1 MGVEQQRAGEFYVER
16 DVLNEL
22 CLDELAR
29 RRTHS
34 TRPLLKERVKD
45 SLRCSVPKLK
55 RSVLS
60 FIPILSWLPRYSVR
74 QDALGDLISGIS
86 IGIMHLPMGLAYA
99 LLASVPPVYGLYTA
113 FYPVLMYCIFGTS
126 RHISVGPFAVTSIMI
141 GTTTERLA
149 PNSNF
154 MTLNGTNGTA
164 VLDVV
169 ARDALRVQIAA
180 STTLLSGIFLF
191 LLGMIRFGFMV
202 TFLSDPMVR
211 AYMTGAGIHVVLS
224 QLPSLLGIR
233 TGRFTGPLSQVYL
246 LIDICRHLPETNIA
260 AVVVTLVALAV
271 LITVK
276 ELNIYFEKKMPVPVP
291 IELITII
298 GATLISYYGKLHSQ
312 YKVAVVGQIPK
323 GLQPPR
329 SPDVSMWGSVVG
341 DAFVVGIVGYAL
353 NISLGKIF
361 GQKHGYNVDSNQ
373 EMVALGL
380 CNIVGGCFQ
389 CHAIAASPS
398 RTLLQDSTGGKTQ
411 VVGLIASVLVLIF
424 ILQLGTLFEELPKAV
439 LACIV
444 LVNLKGLFMQFK
456 DIPELWKSNKVDLLV
471 WLVTLVSTVLL
482 NLDLGLGASIGFSML
497 TVIFR
502 TQLPRYSILGHVP
515 GTELYLDTDTYEEA
529 KEIPGITIFR
539 SSTTMYYTNAQLY
552 LDALQEKSGIDIGM
566 LLMKKKKRDTEEK
579 RKVKKEENKAKKEAK
594 KQNGVNGY
602 LPNRTFHPED
612 KGDEEKGSPDLKLN
626 QTAIALVDRP
636 INGQVNWAFEQQG
649 NGFDQDSKTGIH
661 GDDHITQTS
670 STGGEGEMGRSS
682 VNDTHTII
690 LDLSTTNFADT
701 ATVKTLKNI
710 FLNYRKIDI
719 DIYLTGCQ
727 VCVVEQ
733 LSSAG
738 FFSESIPK
746 SCLFTTIHDAVLH
759 SLRLHGASDV
769 PIIYEYALDLTC
781 TTKM

>member
-1 MGVEQQRAGEFYVER
+1 MGVEEQRAGEFYVER
-16 DVLNEL
+16 DVMNEL

-55 RSVLS
+55 HSVLS

-86 IGIMHLPMGLAYA
+86 VGIMHLPMGLAYA
-99 LLASVPPVYGLYTA
+99 LLASVPPVFGLYTS

-126 RHISVGPFAVTSIMI
+126 KHISVGTFAVTSIMI

-149 PNSNF
+149 PNSAF
-154 MTLNGTNGTA
+154 TSMNGTNGT
-164 VLDVV
+164 VFLDVLS
-169 ARDALRVQIAA
+169 RDAFRVQIAA

-191 LLGMIRFGFMV
+191 LLGMIRFGFVV
-202 TFLSDPMVR
+202 TFLSDPLVR
-211 AYMTGAGIHVVLS
+211 GYMTGAGIQVVLS
-224 QLPSLLGIR
+224 QLPSLFGIR
-233 TGRFTGPLSQVYL
+233 TGRFSGPLSQVYVN
-246 LIDICRHLPETNIA
+246 ICRHLPETNIA

-276 ELNIYFEKKMPVPVP
+276 ELNIYYEKKMPVPVP
-291 IELITII
+291 IELIT
-298 GATLISYYGKLHSQ
+298 
-312 YKVAVVGQIPK
+312 
-323 GLQPPR
+323 PPS
-329 SPDVSMWGSVVG
+329 SPDISLWSSIVG
-341 DAFVVGIVGYAL
+341 DAFAIGIVGYAV

-361 GQKHGYNVDSNQ
+361 GQKHGYTVDSNQ
-373 EMVALGL
+373 EMVAIGL
-380 CNIVGGCFQ
+380 SNIVGGFFQ
-389 CHAIAASPS
+389 CHVVAASPP

-411 VVGLIASVLVLIF
+411 VVGLISSVLVLIF

-444 LVNLKGLFMQFK
+444 LVNLRGLFMQFK

-471 WLVTLVSTVLL
+471 WLVTLVCTVLL
-482 NLDLGLGASIGFSML
+482 NLDLGLAASIGFSML

-515 GTELYLDTDTYEEA
+515 GTELYLDTETYEEA

-552 LDALQEKSGIDIGM
+552 LDALQEKSGIDIEK
-566 LLMKKKKRDTEEK
+566 LLMKKKKRETEEK
-579 RKVKKEENKAKKEAK
+579 WKENQEKKKAKKEAK
-594 KQNGVNGY
+594 KQPIM
-602 LPNRTFHPED
+602 L
-612 KGDEEKGSPDLKLN
+612 LKCVFYQSRVKIKTLFLC
-626 QTAIALVDRP
+626 QSK
-636 INGQVNWAFEQQG
+636 VNWAFEQQG
-649 NGFDQDSKTGIH
+649 TGFDRGSETGIH
-661 GDDHITQTS
+661 GDDHITQTP
-670 STGGEGEMGRSS
+670 STGGEGEMGKSS

-690 LDLSTTNFADT
+690 LDLSTANFADT

-719 DIYLTGCQ
+719 DIFLTGCQ

-738 FFSESIPK
+738 FFSASIPK
-746 SCLFTTIHDAVLH
+746 SLLFTTIHDAVLH
-759 SLRLHGASDV
+759 SLRLHGASD
-769 PIIYEYALDLTC
+769 DLTC

>member
-1 MGVEQQRAGEFYVER
+1 GCQLISNTER
-16 DVLNEL
+16 
-22 CLDELAR
+22 
-29 RRTHS
+29 
-34 TRPLLKERVKD
+34 K
-45 SLRCSVPKLK
+45 CSVPKLK

-74 QDALGDLISGIS
+74 QDALGDLIAGIS

-99 LLASVPPVYGLYTA
+99 LLASVPPVYGLYTS

-126 RHISVGPFAVTSIMI
+126 RHISVGAFAVTSIMI
-141 GTTTERLA
+141 GITTQRLA
-149 PNSNF
+149 PNSAF

-164 VLDVV
+164 VIDVV
-169 ARDALRVQIAA
+169 ARDASRVQIAA
-180 STTLLSGIFLF
+180 STTVLSGIFLL
-191 LLGMIRFGFMV
+191 LLGMIRFGFVV
-202 TFLSDPMVR
+202 TFLSDPLVR
-211 AYMTGAGIHVVLS
+211 GYMTGAGIQVVLS
-224 QLPSLLGIR
+224 QLPNLFGIT

-271 LITVK
+271 LIAVK
-276 ELNIYFEKKMPVPVP
+276 ELNIYYEKKMPVPVP

-298 GATLISYYGKLHSQ
+298 VATLISYYCKLNSL
-312 YKVAVVGQIPK
+312 YKVAIIGQIPK

-329 SPDVSMWGSVVG
+329 SPDISLWGSVVG

-373 EMVALGL
+373 EMVAIGL
-380 CNIVGGCFQ
+380 CNIVGGFFQ

-411 VVGLIASVLVLIF
+411 VVGLISSVLVLIF

-444 LVNLKGLFMQFK
+444 IVNLKGLFMQFK

-471 WLVTLVSTVLL
+471 WLVTLVCTILL
-482 NLDLGLGASIGFSML
+482 NLDLGLAASISFAML

-502 TQLPRYSILGHVP
+502 TQLPRYSILGNVP

-529 KEIPGITIFR
+529 KEVPGITIFR

-552 LDALQEKSGIDIGM
+552 LEALQEKVVQLFMTGRSPHHSNTEN
-566 LLMKKKKRDTEEK
+566 LLKHCLCQSK
-579 RKVKKEENKAKKEAK
+579 
-594 KQNGVNGY
+594 
-602 LPNRTFHPED
+602 
-612 KGDEEKGSPDLKLN
+612 
-626 QTAIALVDRP
+626 
-636 INGQVNWAFEQQG
+636 VNWAFEQQG
-649 NGFDQDSKTGIH
+649 TGFDRGSETGIH
-661 GDDHITQTS
+661 GYDHIIQTS
-670 STGGEGEMGRSS
+670 STGGEIEMGR
-682 VNDTHTII
+682 T
-690 LDLSTTNFADT
+690 
-701 ATVKTLKNI
+701 
-710 FLNYRKIDI
+710 
-719 DIYLTGCQ
+719 
-727 VCVVEQ
+727 CVFEH
-733 LSSAG
+733 AG

-769 PIIYEYALDLTC
+769 PIIYEYALVSGAE
-781 TTKM
+781 

>member
-1 MGVEQQRAGEFYVER
+1 MEQNPALTV
-16 DVLNEL
+16 
-22 CLDELAR
+22 A
-29 RRTHS
+29 
-34 TRPLLKERVKD
+34 LKELSCLHALFNTAETHPYNKNVFFFSPTLPPGR
-45 SLRCSVPKLK
+45 RCSVPKLK

-86 IGIMHLPMGLAYA
+86 VGVMHLPMGLAYA
-99 LLASVPPVYGLYTA
+99 LLASVPPVFGLYTS

-126 RHISVGPFAVTSIMI
+126 RHISIGTFAVTSIMI

-154 MTLNGTNGTA
+154 MTLNGTNGTH

-169 ARDALRVQIAA
+169 ARDAIRVQIAA
-180 STTLLSGIFLF
+180 STTFLSGIFLF
-191 LLGMIRFGFMV
+191 LLGMIRFGFVV
-202 TFLSDPMVR
+202 TFLSDPLVR
-211 AYMTGAGIHVVLS
+211 GYMTGAGIQVVLS
-224 QLPSLLGIR
+224 QFPSLFGISV
-233 TGRFTGPLSQVYL
+233 GRFSGPLSQVYL

-271 LITVK
+271 LIVVK
-276 ELNIYFEKKMPVPVP
+276 ELNIYYEKKMPVPVP

-298 GATLISYYGKLHSQ
+298 VATLISYYCNLHSL
-312 YKVAVVGQIPK
+312 YKVAVIGQIPK
-323 GLQPPR
+323 GLKPPR
-329 SPDVSMWGSVVG
+329 SPDVSLWGSIVG
-341 DAFVVGIVGYAL
+341 DAFAVGIVGYAV

-373 EMVALGL
+373 EMVAVGL
-380 CNIVGGCFQ
+380 CNIVGGFFQ
-389 CHAIAASPS
+389 CHVVAASPP

-411 VVGLIASVLVLIF
+411 VVGMISSVLVLIF
-424 ILQLGTLFEELPKAV
+424 ILQLGSLFEELPKAV

-444 LVNLKGLFMQFK
+444 LVNLRGLFMQFK
-456 DIPELWKSNKVDLLV
+456 DIPELWKSNKFDLLV
-471 WLVTLVSTVLL
+471 WLVTLVCTILL
-482 NLDLGLGASIGFSML
+482 NLDIGLGASIGFSML

-502 TQLPRYSILGHVP
+502 TQLPLFVCCFVP
-515 GTELYLDTDTYEEA
+515 QA

-579 RKVKKEENKAKKEAK
+579 RKDKKEKNKAKKEAK
-594 KQNGVNGY
+594 K
-602 LPNRTFHPED
+602 
-612 KGDEEKGSPDLKLN
+612 
-626 QTAIALVDRP
+626 
-636 INGQVNWAFEQQG
+636 VNWAFEQQG
-649 NGFDQDSKTGIH
+649 TGFDRGPETGIH
-661 GDDHITQTS
+661 GDDHMTQMS
-670 STGGEGEMGRSS
+670 STGREGEVGRSS
-682 VNDTHTII
+682 FNDTHTII

-733 LSSAG
+733 LSSAD

-746 SCLFTTIHDAVLH
+746 SCLFSTIHDAVLH

-769 PIIYEYALDLTC
+769 PIIYECPNFRLVLYT
-781 TTKM
+781 

>member
-1 MGVEQQRAGEFYVER
+1 MIEEQRAGEFYVER

-99 LLASVPPVYGLYTA
+99 LLASVPPVFGLYTS

-126 RHISVGPFAVTSIMI
+126 RHISVGAFAVTSIMI

-154 MTLNGTNGTA
+154 MILNGTNGTE
-164 VLDVV
+164 VIDVV
-169 ARDALRVQIAA
+169 ARDAVRVQIAA

-191 LLGMIRFGFMV
+191 LLGMIRFGFAV

-224 QLPSLLGIR
+224 QLPSLFGIR
-233 TGRFTGPLSQVYL
+233 VGRFSGPLSQVYVN
-246 LIDICRHLPETNIA
+246 ICRHLPETNIA

-271 LITVK
+271 LIAVK
-276 ELNIYFEKKMPVPVP
+276 ELNIYYEKKMPVPVP
-291 IELITII
+291 IELITVI
-298 GATLISYYGKLHSQ
+298 ATLISYYCKLHSL
-312 YKVAVVGQIPK
+312 YKVAVIGQIPK
-323 GLQPPR
+323 GLKAPR

-373 EMVALGL
+373 EMVAIGL
-380 CNIVGGCFQ
+380 CNIVGGFFQ

-411 VVGLIASVLVLIF
+411 VVGLISSVLVLIF
-424 ILQLGTLFEELPKAV
+424 ILQLGSLFEELPKAV

-456 DIPELWKSNKVDLLV
+456 DIPALWKSNKVDLLV
-471 WLVTLVSTVLL
+471 WLVTLVCTILL
-482 NLDLGLGASIGFSML
+482 NLDIGLGASIGFSML
-497 TVIFR
+497 TVIFK
-502 TQLPRYSILGHVP
+502 TQLPRYYILGHVP

-579 RKVKKEENKAKKEAK
+579 RKDEKEKKKAKKEAK
-594 KQNGVNGY
+594 KPIM
-602 LPNRTFHPED
+602 L
-612 KGDEEKGSPDLKLN
+612 LKCVFYQRRVKIETLSLC
-626 QTAIALVDRP
+626 QSK
-636 INGQVNWAFEQQG
+636 VNWGFEQQG
-649 NGFDQDSKTGIH
+649 NGFDQDSKTDIH
-661 GDDHITQTS
+661 GDDHITQMS
-670 STGGEGEMGRSS
+670 STGREGEMGRSS

-690 LDLSTTNFADT
+690 LDLSTANFADT

-738 FFSESIPK
+738 FFSESVPK

-759 SLRLHGASDV
+759 SLRLHG
-769 PIIYEYALDLTC
+769 DLTC

>member
-1 MGVEQQRAGEFYVER
+1 MGVEEQRAGEFYVER
-16 DVLNEL
+16 DVMNEL
-22 CLDELAR
+22 CLDKLAR

-60 FIPILSWLPRYSVR
+60 FIPILSWLPCYSVR

-86 IGIMHLPMGLAYA
+86 VGIMHLPMGLAYA
-99 LLASVPPVYGLYTA
+99 LLASVPPVFGLYTS

-126 RHISVGPFAVTSIMI
+126 RHISIGTFAVTSIMI

-154 MTLNGTNGTA
+154 MSLNGTNGTQI
-164 VLDVV
+164 LDVV

-180 STTLLSGIFLF
+180 STTFLSGIFLF
-191 LLGMIRFGFMV
+191 LLGMIRFGFVV
-202 TFLSDPMVR
+202 TFLSDPLVR
-211 AYMTGAGIHVVLS
+211 GYMTGAGIQVVLS
-224 QLPSLLGIR
+224 QLPSLFGIR
-233 TGRFTGPLSQVYL
+233 VGRFSGPLSQVYV
-246 LIDICRHLPETNIA
+246 I
-260 AVVVTLVALAV
+260 
-271 LITVK
+271 
-276 ELNIYFEKKMPVPVP
+276 
-291 IELITII
+291 
-298 GATLISYYGKLHSQ
+298 ATLISYYCKLHSL
-312 YKVAVVGQIPK
+312 YKVAVIGQIPK
-323 GLQPPR
+323 GLKPPS
-329 SPDVSMWGSVVG
+329 SPDVSLWGSIVG
-341 DAFVVGIVGYAL
+341 DAFAVGIVGYAV

-361 GQKHGYNVDSNQ
+361 GQKHGYTVDSNQ
-373 EMVALGL
+373 EMVAVGL
-380 CNIVGGCFQ
+380 CNIVGGFFQ
-389 CHAIAASPS
+389 CHVVAASPP

-411 VVGLIASVLVLIF
+411 VVGMISSVLVLIF

-444 LVNLKGLFMQFK
+444 LVNLRGLFMQFK
-456 DIPELWKSNKVDLLV
+456 DIPELWKSNKFDLLV
-471 WLVTLVSTVLL
+471 WLVTLVCTILL
-482 NLDLGLGASIGFSML
+482 NLDLGLAASIGFSML

-579 RKVKKEENKAKKEAK
+579 RKDEKEKNKAKKQAK
-594 KQNGVNGY
+594 KPIM
-602 LPNRTFHPED
+602 L
-612 KGDEEKGSPDLKLN
+612 LKCVFYQSRVKIETLSLC
-626 QTAIALVDRP
+626 QSK
-636 INGQVNWAFEQQG
+636 VNWGFEQQG
-649 NGFDQDSKTGIH
+649 NGFDQDSKTDIH
-661 GDDHITQTS
+661 GNDHITQMS
-670 STGGEGEMGRSS
+670 STGREGEMGRSS

-690 LDLSTTNFADT
+690 LDLSTANFADT

-759 SLRLHGASDV
+759 SLRLHGASD
-769 PIIYEYALDLTC
+769 DLTC

>member
-1 MGVEQQRAGEFYVER
+1 MGVEEQRAGEFYVER
-16 DVLNEL
+16 DVMNEL
-22 CLDELAR
+22 CLDKLAR

-86 IGIMHLPMGLAYA
+86 VGIMHLPMGLAYA
-99 LLASVPPVYGLYTA
+99 LLASVPPVFGLYTS

-126 RHISVGPFAVTSIMI
+126 RHISIGTFAVTSIMI

-154 MTLNGTNGTA
+154 MILNGTNGTE
-164 VLDVV
+164 VIDVV
-169 ARDALRVQIAA
+169 ARDAVRVQIAA
-180 STTLLSGIFLF
+180 STTFLSGIFLF
-191 LLGMIRFGFMV
+191 LLGMIRFGFVV
-202 TFLSDPMVR
+202 TFLSDPLVR
-211 AYMTGAGIHVVLS
+211 GYMTGAGIQVVLS
-224 QLPSLLGIR
+224 QLPSLFGIR
-233 TGRFTGPLSQVYL
+233 VGRFSGPLSQVYL

-271 LITVK
+271 LIVVK

-298 GATLISYYGKLHSQ
+298 VATLISYYCKLHSL
-312 YKVAVVGQIPK
+312 YKVAVIGQIPK
-323 GLQPPR
+323 GLKPPS
-329 SPDVSMWGSVVG
+329 SPDVSLWGSIVG
-341 DAFVVGIVGYAL
+341 DAFAVGIVGYAV

-361 GQKHGYNVDSNQ
+361 GQKHGYTVDSNQ
-373 EMVALGL
+373 EMVAVGL
-380 CNIVGGCFQ
+380 CNIVGGFFQ
-389 CHAIAASPS
+389 CHVVAASPP

-411 VVGLIASVLVLIF
+411 VVGMISSVLVLIF

-444 LVNLKGLFMQFK
+444 LVNLRGLFMQFK
-456 DIPELWKSNKVDLLV
+456 DIPELWKSNKFDLLV
-471 WLVTLVSTVLL
+471 WLVTLVCTILL
-482 NLDLGLGASIGFSML
+482 NLDLGLAASIGFSML

-502 TQLPRYSILGHVP
+502 TQLPRYYILGHVP
-515 GTELYLDTDTYEEA
+515 GTELYLDTDTYEEVRR
-529 KEIPGITIFR
+529 KIPGITIFR

-579 RKVKKEENKAKKEAK
+579 RKDEKEKKKAKKEAK
-594 KQNGVNGY
+594 KRRVKIETLSLCQS
-602 LPNRTFHPED
+602 
-612 KGDEEKGSPDLKLN
+612 K
-626 QTAIALVDRP
+626 
-636 INGQVNWAFEQQG
+636 VNWGFEQQG
-649 NGFDQDSKTGIH
+649 NGFDQDSKTDIH
-661 GDDHITQTS
+661 GDDHITQMS
-670 STGGEGEMGRSS
+670 STGREGEMGRSS

-690 LDLSTTNFADT
+690 LDLSTANFADT

-727 VCVVEQ
+727 GEYVSQ

-746 SCLFTTIHDAVLH
+746 SCLFTTIHDAVLVLYIYKYNTLAFH
-759 SLRLHGASDV
+759 EQTLTLTFFLFLH
-769 PIIYEYALDLTC
+769 
-781 TTKM
+781 

>member
-1 MGVEQQRAGEFYVER
+1 MEQNPALTV
-16 DVLNEL
+16 
-22 CLDELAR
+22 A
-29 RRTHS
+29 
-34 TRPLLKERVKD
+34 LKELSCLHALFNTAETHPYNKNVFFFSPTLPPGR
-45 SLRCSVPKLK
+45 RCSVPKLK

-86 IGIMHLPMGLAYA
+86 VGVMHLPMGLAYA
-99 LLASVPPVYGLYTA
+99 LLASVPPVFGLYTS

-126 RHISVGPFAVTSIMI
+126 RHISIGTFAVTSIMI

-154 MTLNGTNGTA
+154 MTLNGTNGTH

-169 ARDALRVQIAA
+169 ARDAIRVQIAA
-180 STTLLSGIFLF
+180 STTFLSGIFLF
-191 LLGMIRFGFMV
+191 LLGMIRFGFVV
-202 TFLSDPMVR
+202 TFLSDPLVR
-211 AYMTGAGIHVVLS
+211 GYMTGAGIQVVLS
-224 QLPSLLGIR
+224 QFPSLFGISV
-233 TGRFTGPLSQVYL
+233 GRFSGPLSQVYL

-271 LITVK
+271 LIVVK
-276 ELNIYFEKKMPVPVP
+276 ELNIYYEKKMPVPVP
-291 IELITII
+291 IELITVMSLNHII
-298 GATLISYYGKLHSQ
+298 LLYPFLPLSTLISPSLPILSSPHLPFLFILRLK
-312 YKVAVVGQIPK
+312 
-323 GLQPPR
+323 PPR
-329 SPDVSMWGSVVG
+329 SPDVSLWGSIVG
-341 DAFVVGIVGYAL
+341 DAFAVGIVGYAV

-373 EMVALGL
+373 EMVAVGL
-380 CNIVGGCFQ
+380 CNIVGGFFQ
-389 CHAIAASPS
+389 CHVVAASPP

-411 VVGLIASVLVLIF
+411 VVGMISSVLVLIF
-424 ILQLGTLFEELPKAV
+424 ILQLGSLFEELPKAV

-444 LVNLKGLFMQFK
+444 LVNLRGLFMQFK
-456 DIPELWKSNKVDLLV
+456 DIPELWKSNKFDLLV
-471 WLVTLVSTVLL
+471 WLVTLVCTILL
-482 NLDLGLGASIGFSML
+482 NLDIGLGASIGFSML

-579 RKVKKEENKAKKEAK
+579 RKDKKEKNKAKKEAK
-594 KQNGVNGY
+594 K
-602 LPNRTFHPED
+602 
-612 KGDEEKGSPDLKLN
+612 
-626 QTAIALVDRP
+626 
-636 INGQVNWAFEQQG
+636 VNWAFEQQG
-649 NGFDQDSKTGIH
+649 TGFDRGPETGIH
-661 GDDHITQTS
+661 GDDHMTQMS
-670 STGGEGEMGRSS
+670 STGREGEVGRSS
-682 VNDTHTII
+682 FNDTHTII

-727 VCVVEQ
+727 GEYVSQ
-733 LSSAG
+733 LSSAD

-746 SCLFTTIHDAVLH
+746 SCLFSTIHDAVLH

-769 PIIYEYALDLTC
+769 PIIYEYMNALTVSC
-781 TTKM
+781 SV

>member
-1 MGVEQQRAGEFYVER
+1 MGVEEQRAGEFYVER
-16 DVLNEL
+16 DVMNEL
-22 CLDELAR
+22 CLDKLAR

-99 LLASVPPVYGLYTA
+99 LLASVPPVFGLYTS

-126 RHISVGPFAVTSIMI
+126 RHISVGAFAVTSIMI

-154 MTLNGTNGTA
+154 MILNGTNGTE
-164 VLDVV
+164 VIDVV
-169 ARDALRVQIAA
+169 ARDVARVQIAA

-191 LLGMIRFGFMV
+191 LLGMIRFGFAV

-224 QLPSLLGIR
+224 QLPSLFGIR
-233 TGRFTGPLSQVYL
+233 VGRFSGPLSQVYV
-246 LIDICRHLPETNIA
+246 I
-260 AVVVTLVALAV
+260 
-271 LITVK
+271 
-276 ELNIYFEKKMPVPVP
+276 
-291 IELITII
+291 
-298 GATLISYYGKLHSQ
+298 ATLISYYCKLHSL
-312 YKVAVVGQIPK
+312 YKVAVIGQIPK
-323 GLQPPR
+323 GLKAPR

-373 EMVALGL
+373 EMVAIGL
-380 CNIVGGCFQ
+380 CNIVGGFFQ

-411 VVGLIASVLVLIF
+411 VVGLISSVLVLIF
-424 ILQLGTLFEELPKAV
+424 ILQLGSLFEELPKAV

-456 DIPELWKSNKVDLLV
+456 DIPALWKSNKVDLLV
-471 WLVTLVSTVLL
+471 WLVTLVCTILL
-482 NLDLGLGASIGFSML
+482 NLDIGLGASIGFSML
-497 TVIFR
+497 TVIFK

-579 RKVKKEENKAKKEAK
+579 RKDEKEKNKAKKEAK
-594 KQNGVNGY
+594 KVQLHIQHISSRVKIET
-602 LPNRTFHPED
+602 LSLCQS
-612 KGDEEKGSPDLKLN
+612 K
-626 QTAIALVDRP
+626 
-636 INGQVNWAFEQQG
+636 VNWGFEQQG
-649 NGFDQDSKTGIH
+649 NGFDQDSKTDIH
-661 GDDHITQTS
+661 GDDHITQMS
-670 STGGEGEMGRSS
+670 STGREGEMGRSS

-690 LDLSTTNFADT
+690 LDLSTANFADT

-746 SCLFTTIHDAVLH
+746 SCLFATIHDAVLH
-759 SLRLHGASDV
+759 CLRLHGASD
-769 PIIYEYALDLTC
+769 DLTC
-781 TTKM
+781 TTNM

>member
-1 MGVEQQRAGEFYVER
+1 MGVEEQRAGEFYVER

-74 QDALGDLISGIS
+74 QDALGDLIAGIS

-99 LLASVPPVYGLYTA
+99 LLASVPPVYGLYTS

-126 RHISVGPFAVTSIMI
+126 RHISVGAFAVTSIMI
-141 GTTTERLA
+141 GITTQRLA
-149 PNSNF
+149 PNSAF

-164 VLDVV
+164 VIDVV
-169 ARDALRVQIAA
+169 ARDASRVQIAA
-180 STTLLSGIFLF
+180 STTVLSGIFLL
-191 LLGMIRFGFMV
+191 LLGMIRFGFVV
-202 TFLSDPMVR
+202 TFLSDPLVR
-211 AYMTGAGIHVVLS
+211 GYMTGAGIQVVLS
-224 QLPSLLGIR
+224 QLPNLFGIT

-271 LITVK
+271 LIAVK
-276 ELNIYFEKKMPVPVP
+276 ELNIYYEKKMPVPVP
-291 IELITII
+291 IELITV
-298 GATLISYYGKLHSQ
+298 SPLHQ
-312 YKVAVVGQIPK
+312 GQKQPR
-323 GLQPPR
+323 GPSLPPR
-329 SPDVSMWGSVVG
+329 SPDISLWGSVVG

-373 EMVALGL
+373 EMVAIGL
-380 CNIVGGCFQ
+380 CNIVGGFFQ

-411 VVGLIASVLVLIF
+411 VVGLISSVLVLIF

-444 LVNLKGLFMQFK
+444 IVNLKGLFMQFK
-456 DIPELWKSNKVDLLV
+456 DIPELWKSNKVDLV
-471 WLVTLVSTVLL
+471 NQ
-482 NLDLGLGASIGFSML
+482 NLIYIDGLPWANC
-497 TVIFR
+497 V
-502 TQLPRYSILGHVP
+502 PRYSILGNVP

-529 KEIPGITIFR
+529 KEVPGITIFR

-552 LDALQEKSGIDIGM
+552 LEALQEKSGIDIGM
-566 LLMKKKKRDTEEK
+566 LLMIKKKRDTEEK
-579 RKVKKEENKAKKEAK
+579 RKDKKEKNKAKKEAK
-594 KQNGVNGY
+594 KNGANGH
-602 LPNRTFHPED
+602 LPNNTVHPDD

-626 QTAIALVDRP
+626 QMAISLVDRP

-649 NGFDQDSKTGIH
+649 TGFDRGSETGIH
-661 GDDHITQTS
+661 GYDHIIQTS
-670 STGGEGEMGRSS
+670 STGGEIEMGRSS
-682 VNDTHTII
+682 VHDTHTII

-710 FLNYRKIDI
+710 FLNYREIDI
-719 DIYLTGCQ
+719 DIYLSGCQ

>member
-1 MGVEQQRAGEFYVER
+1 MGVEEQRAGEFYVER
-16 DVLNEL
+16 DVMNEL

-55 RSVLS
+55 HSVLS

-86 IGIMHLPMGLAYA
+86 VGIMHLPMGLAYA
-99 LLASVPPVYGLYTA
+99 LLASVPPVFGLYTS

-126 RHISVGPFAVTSIMI
+126 KHISVGTFAVTSIMI

-149 PNSNF
+149 PNSAF
-154 MTLNGTNGTA
+154 TSMNGTNGT
-164 VLDVV
+164 VFLDVLS
-169 ARDALRVQIAA
+169 RDAFRVQIAA

-191 LLGMIRFGFMV
+191 LLGMIRFGFVV
-202 TFLSDPMVR
+202 TFLSDPLVR
-211 AYMTGAGIHVVLS
+211 GYMTGAGIQVVLS
-224 QLPSLLGIR
+224 QLPSLFGIR
-233 TGRFTGPLSQVYL
+233 TGRFSGPLSQVYV
-246 LIDICRHLPETNIA
+246 I
-260 AVVVTLVALAV
+260 
-271 LITVK
+271 
-276 ELNIYFEKKMPVPVP
+276 
-291 IELITII
+291 
-298 GATLISYYGKLHSQ
+298 ATLISYYCKVRSL
-312 YKVAVVGQIPK
+312 YNVAVIGQIPR
-323 GLQPPR
+323 GLKPPS
-329 SPDVSMWGSVVG
+329 SPDISLWSSIVG
-341 DAFVVGIVGYAL
+341 DAFAIGIVGYAV

-361 GQKHGYNVDSNQ
+361 GQKHGYTVDSNQ
-373 EMVALGL
+373 EMVAIGL
-380 CNIVGGCFQ
+380 SNIVGGFFQ
-389 CHAIAASPS
+389 CHVVAASPP

-411 VVGLIASVLVLIF
+411 VVGLISSVLVLIF

-444 LVNLKGLFMQFK
+444 LVNLRGLFMQFK

-471 WLVTLVSTVLL
+471 WLVTLVCTVLL
-482 NLDLGLGASIGFSML
+482 NLDLGLAASIGFSML

-515 GTELYLDTDTYEEA
+515 GTELYLDTETYEEA

-552 LDALQEKSGIDIGM
+552 LDALQEKSGIDIEK
-566 LLMKKKKRDTEEK
+566 LLMKKKKRETEEK
-579 RKVKKEENKAKKEAK
+579 WKENQEKKKAKKEAK
-594 KQNGVNGY
+594 KQPIM
-602 LPNRTFHPED
+602 L
-612 KGDEEKGSPDLKLN
+612 LKCVFYQSRVKIKTLFLC
-626 QTAIALVDRP
+626 QSK
-636 INGQVNWAFEQQG
+636 VNWAFEQQG
-649 NGFDQDSKTGIH
+649 TGFDRGSETGIH
-661 GDDHITQTS
+661 GDDHITQTP
-670 STGGEGEMGRSS
+670 STGGEGEMGKSS

-690 LDLSTTNFADT
+690 LDLSTANFADT

-719 DIYLTGCQ
+719 DIFLTGCQ

-738 FFSESIPK
+738 FFSASIPK
-746 SCLFTTIHDAVLH
+746 SLLFTTIHDAVLH
-759 SLRLHGASDV
+759 SLRLHGASD
-769 PIIYEYALDLTC
+769 DLTC

>member
-1 MGVEQQRAGEFYVER
+1 MGVEEQRAGEFYVER
-16 DVLNEL
+16 DVMNEL
-22 CLDELAR
+22 CLDKLAR

-60 FIPILSWLPRYSVR
+60 FIPILSWLPCYSVR

-86 IGIMHLPMGLAYA
+86 VGIMHLPMGLAYA
-99 LLASVPPVYGLYTA
+99 LLASVPPVFGLYTS

-126 RHISVGPFAVTSIMI
+126 RHISIGTFAVTSIMI

-154 MTLNGTNGTA
+154 MSLNGTNGTQI
-164 VLDVV
+164 LDVV

-180 STTLLSGIFLF
+180 STTFLSGIFLF
-191 LLGMIRFGFMV
+191 LLGMIRFGFVV
-202 TFLSDPMVR
+202 TFLSDPLVR
-211 AYMTGAGIHVVLS
+211 GYMTGAGIQVVLS
-224 QLPSLLGIR
+224 QLPSLFGIR
-233 TGRFTGPLSQVYL
+233 VGRFSGPLSQVYL

-271 LITVK
+271 LIAVK
-276 ELNIYFEKKMPVPVP
+276 ELNIYYEKKMPVPVP

-298 GATLISYYGKLHSQ
+298 VATLISYYCKLHSL
-312 YKVAVVGQIPK
+312 YKVAVIGQIPK
-323 GLQPPR
+323 GLKPPS
-329 SPDVSMWGSVVG
+329 SPDVSLWGSIVG
-341 DAFVVGIVGYAL
+341 DAFAVGIVGYAV

-361 GQKHGYNVDSNQ
+361 GQKHGYTVDSNQ
-373 EMVALGL
+373 EMVAVGL
-380 CNIVGGCFQ
+380 CNIVGGFFQ
-389 CHAIAASPS
+389 CHVVAASPP

-411 VVGLIASVLVLIF
+411 VVGMISSVLVLIF

-444 LVNLKGLFMQFK
+444 LVNLRGLFMQFK
-456 DIPELWKSNKVDLLV
+456 DIPELWKSNKFDLLV
-471 WLVTLVSTVLL
+471 WLVTLVCTILL
-482 NLDLGLGASIGFSML
+482 NLDLGLAASIGFSML

-579 RKVKKEENKAKKEAK
+579 RKDEKEKNKAKKQAK
-594 KQNGVNGY
+594 KNGVNRR
-602 LPNRTFHPED
+602 LPNNTVHPDD
-612 KGDEEKGSPDLKLN
+612 KRDEEKGSPDLKLN

-636 INGQVNWAFEQQG
+636 INGQVNWGFEQQG
-649 NGFDQDSKTGIH
+649 NGFDQDSKTDIH
-661 GDDHITQTS
+661 GNDHITQMS
-670 STGGEGEMGRSS
+670 STGREGEMGRSS

-690 LDLSTTNFADT
+690 LDLSTANFADT

>member
-1 MGVEQQRAGEFYVER
+1 MGVEEQRAGEFYVER
-16 DVLNEL
+16 DVMNEL
-22 CLDELAR
+22 CLDKLAR

-86 IGIMHLPMGLAYA
+86 VGVMHLPMGLAYA
-99 LLASVPPVYGLYTA
+99 LLASVPPVFGLYTS

-126 RHISVGPFAVTSIMI
+126 RHISIGTFAVTSIMI

-154 MTLNGTNGTA
+154 MTLNGTNGTH

-169 ARDALRVQIAA
+169 ARDAIRVQIAA
-180 STTLLSGIFLF
+180 STTFLSGIFLF
-191 LLGMIRFGFMV
+191 LLGMIRFGFVV
-202 TFLSDPMVR
+202 TFLSDPLVR
-211 AYMTGAGIHVVLS
+211 GYMTGAGIQVVLS
-224 QLPSLLGIR
+224 QFPSLFGISV
-233 TGRFTGPLSQVYL
+233 GRFSGPLSQVYV
-246 LIDICRHLPETNIA
+246 I
-260 AVVVTLVALAV
+260 
-271 LITVK
+271 
-276 ELNIYFEKKMPVPVP
+276 
-291 IELITII
+291 
-298 GATLISYYGKLHSQ
+298 ATLISYYCNLHSL
-312 YKVAVVGQIPK
+312 YKVAVIGQIPK
-323 GLQPPR
+323 GLKPPR
-329 SPDVSMWGSVVG
+329 SPDVSLWGSIVG
-341 DAFVVGIVGYAL
+341 DAFAVGIVGYAV

-373 EMVALGL
+373 EMVAVGL
-380 CNIVGGCFQ
+380 CNIVGGFFQ
-389 CHAIAASPS
+389 CHVVAASPP

-411 VVGLIASVLVLIF
+411 VVGMISSVLVLIF
-424 ILQLGTLFEELPKAV
+424 ILQLGSLFEELPKAV

-444 LVNLKGLFMQFK
+444 LVNLRGLFMQFK
-456 DIPELWKSNKVDLLV
+456 DIPELWKSNKFDLLV
-471 WLVTLVSTVLL
+471 WLVTLVCTILL
-482 NLDLGLGASIGFSML
+482 NLDIGLGASIGFSML

-515 GTELYLDTDTYEEA
+515 GTELYLDTDTYEEPSFS
-529 KEIPGITIFR
+529 ELL
-539 SSTTMYYTNAQLY
+539 SLSLSQ
-552 LDALQEKSGIDIGM
+552 ALHFLTQSGIDIGM

-579 RKVKKEENKAKKEAK
+579 RKDKKEKNKAKKEAK
-594 KQNGVNGY
+594 KQ
-602 LPNRTFHPED
+602 
-612 KGDEEKGSPDLKLN
+612 
-626 QTAIALVDRP
+626 
-636 INGQVNWAFEQQG
+636 QG
-649 NGFDQDSKTGIH
+649 TGFDRGPETGIH
-661 GDDHITQTS
+661 GDDHMTQMS
-670 STGGEGEMGRSS
+670 STGREGEVGRSS
-682 VNDTHTII
+682 FNDTHTII

-733 LSSAG
+733 LSSAD

-746 SCLFTTIHDAVLH
+746 SCLFSTIHDAVLH
-759 SLRLHGASDV
+759 SLRLS
-769 PIIYEYALDLTC
+769 ISC
-781 TTKM
+781 TSQTFGYTYSFKGFS

>member
-1 MGVEQQRAGEFYVER
+1 VGRQLGNPALQPP
-16 DVLNEL
+16 
-22 CLDELAR
+22 
-29 RRTHS
+29 T
-34 TRPLLKERVKD
+34 
-45 SLRCSVPKLK
+45 CSVPKLK

-60 FIPILSWLPRYSVR
+60 FIPILSWLPCYSVR

-86 IGIMHLPMGLAYA
+86 VGIMHLPMGLAYA
-99 LLASVPPVYGLYTA
+99 LLASVPPVFGLYTS

-126 RHISVGPFAVTSIMI
+126 RHISIGTFAVTSIMI

-154 MTLNGTNGTA
+154 MSLNGTNGTQI
-164 VLDVV
+164 LDVV

-180 STTLLSGIFLF
+180 STTFLSGIFLF
-191 LLGMIRFGFMV
+191 LLGMIRFGFVV
-202 TFLSDPMVR
+202 TFLSDPLVR
-211 AYMTGAGIHVVLS
+211 GYMTGAGIQVVLS
-224 QLPSLLGIR
+224 QLPSLFGIR
-233 TGRFTGPLSQVYL
+233 VGRFSGPLSQVYL

-271 LITVK
+271 LIAVK
-276 ELNIYFEKKMPVPVP
+276 ELNIYYEKKMPVPVP
-291 IELITII
+291 IELITVI
-298 GATLISYYGKLHSQ
+298 ATLISYYCKLHSL
-312 YKVAVVGQIPK
+312 YKVAVIGQIPK
-323 GLQPPR
+323 GLKPPS
-329 SPDVSMWGSVVG
+329 SPDVSLWGSIVG
-341 DAFVVGIVGYAL
+341 DAFAVGIVGYAV

-361 GQKHGYNVDSNQ
+361 GQKHGYTVDSNQ
-373 EMVALGL
+373 EMVAVGL
-380 CNIVGGCFQ
+380 CNIVGGFFQ
-389 CHAIAASPS
+389 CHVVAASPP

-411 VVGLIASVLVLIF
+411 VVGMISSVLVLIF

-444 LVNLKGLFMQFK
+444 LVNLRGLFMQFK
-456 DIPELWKSNKVDLLV
+456 DIPELWKSNKFDLLV
-471 WLVTLVSTVLL
+471 WLVTLVCTILL
-482 NLDLGLGASIGFSML
+482 NLDLGLAASIGFSML

-579 RKVKKEENKAKKEAK
+579 RKDEKEKNKAKKQAK
-594 KQNGVNGY
+594 KPIM
-602 LPNRTFHPED
+602 L
-612 KGDEEKGSPDLKLN
+612 LKCVFYQSRVKIETLSLC
-626 QTAIALVDRP
+626 QSK
-636 INGQVNWAFEQQG
+636 VNWGFEQQG
-649 NGFDQDSKTGIH
+649 NGFDQDSKTDIH
-661 GDDHITQTS
+661 GNDHITQMS
-670 STGGEGEMGRSS
+670 STGREGEMGRSS

-690 LDLSTTNFADT
+690 LDLSTANFADT

-759 SLRLHGASDV
+759 SLRLHG
-769 PIIYEYALDLTC
+769 DLTC

>member
-1 MGVEQQRAGEFYVER
+1 VGVVAKQTLFIIIR
-16 DVLNEL
+16 
-22 CLDELAR
+22 
-29 RRTHS
+29 
-34 TRPLLKERVKD
+34 
-45 SLRCSVPKLK
+45 LRQKSKVVCSVPKLK

-99 LLASVPPVYGLYTA
+99 LLASVPPVFGLYTS

-126 RHISVGPFAVTSIMI
+126 RHISVGAFAVTSIMI

-154 MTLNGTNGTA
+154 MILNGTNGTE
-164 VLDVV
+164 VIDVV
-169 ARDALRVQIAA
+169 ARDVARVQIAA

-191 LLGMIRFGFMV
+191 LLGMIRFGFAV

-224 QLPSLLGIR
+224 QLPSLFGIR
-233 TGRFTGPLSQVYL
+233 VGRFSGPLSQVYL

-271 LITVK
+271 LIAVK
-276 ELNIYFEKKMPVPVP
+276 ELNIYYEKKMPVPVP
-291 IELITII
+291 IELITVI
-298 GATLISYYGKLHSQ
+298 ATLISYYCKLHSL
-312 YKVAVVGQIPK
+312 YKVAVIGQIPK
-323 GLQPPR
+323 GLKAPR

-373 EMVALGL
+373 EMVAIGL
-380 CNIVGGCFQ
+380 CNIVGGFFQ

-411 VVGLIASVLVLIF
+411 VVGLISSVLVLIF
-424 ILQLGTLFEELPKAV
+424 ILQLGSLFEELPKAV

-456 DIPELWKSNKVDLLV
+456 DIPALWKSNKVDLLV
-471 WLVTLVSTVLL
+471 WLVTLVCTILL
-482 NLDLGLGASIGFSML
+482 NLDIGLGASIGFSML
-497 TVIFR
+497 TVIFK

-579 RKVKKEENKAKKEAK
+579 RKDEKEKNKAKKEAK
-594 KQNGVNGY
+594 KVQ
-602 LPNRTFHPED
+602 LHIQHI
-612 KGDEEKGSPDLKLN
+612 S
-626 QTAIALVDRP
+626 ADR
-636 INGQVNWAFEQQG
+636 
-649 NGFDQDSKTGIH
+649 S
-661 GDDHITQTS
+661 
-670 STGGEGEMGRSS
+670 GRSLCCLCVCVWGS
-682 VNDTHTII
+682 RV
-690 LDLSTTNFADT
+690 
-701 ATVKTLKNI
+701 
-710 FLNYRKIDI
+710 YC
-719 DIYLTGCQ
+719 LTWFVSPP

-746 SCLFTTIHDAVLH
+746 SCLFATIHDAVLH
-759 SLRLHGASDV
+759 CLRLHGASDV
-769 PIIYEYALDLTC
+769 PIIYEYALVSGGDFELLSC
-781 TTKM
+781 YYFLGYLEMN

>member
-1 MGVEQQRAGEFYVER
+1 MGVEEQRAGEFYVER
-16 DVLNEL
+16 DVMNEL
-22 CLDELAR
+22 CLDKLAR

-60 FIPILSWLPRYSVR
+60 FIPILSWLPCYSVR

-86 IGIMHLPMGLAYA
+86 VGIMHLPMGLAYA
-99 LLASVPPVYGLYTA
+99 LLASVPPVFGLYTS

-126 RHISVGPFAVTSIMI
+126 RHISIGTFAVTSIMI

-154 MTLNGTNGTA
+154 MSLNGTNGTQI
-164 VLDVV
+164 LDVV

-180 STTLLSGIFLF
+180 STTFLSGIFLF
-191 LLGMIRFGFMV
+191 LLGMIRFGFVV
-202 TFLSDPMVR
+202 TFLSDPLVR
-211 AYMTGAGIHVVLS
+211 GYMTGAGIQVVLS
-224 QLPSLLGIR
+224 QLPSLFGIR
-233 TGRFTGPLSQVYL
+233 VGRFSGPLSQVYL

-271 LITVK
+271 LIAVK
-276 ELNIYFEKKMPVPVP
+276 ELNIYYEKKMPVPVP

-298 GATLISYYGKLHSQ
+298 VATLISYYCKLHSL
-312 YKVAVVGQIPK
+312 YKVAVIGQIPK
-323 GLQPPR
+323 GLKPPS
-329 SPDVSMWGSVVG
+329 SPDVSLWGSIVG
-341 DAFVVGIVGYAL
+341 DAFAVGIVGYAV

-361 GQKHGYNVDSNQ
+361 GQKHGYTVDSNQ
-373 EMVALGL
+373 EMVAVGL
-380 CNIVGGCFQ
+380 CNIVGGFFQ
-389 CHAIAASPS
+389 CHVVAASPP

-411 VVGLIASVLVLIF
+411 VTHKDLHSCMHIHVSPLVNIYLH
-424 ILQLGTLFEELPKAV
+424 AV

-444 LVNLKGLFMQFK
+444 LVNLRGLFMQFK
-456 DIPELWKSNKVDLLV
+456 DIPELWKSNKFDLLV
-471 WLVTLVSTVLL
+471 WLVTLVCTILL
-482 NLDLGLGASIGFSML
+482 NLDLGLAASIGFSML

-579 RKVKKEENKAKKEAK
+579 RKDEKEKNKAKKQAK
-594 KQNGVNGY
+594 KNGVNRR
-602 LPNRTFHPED
+602 LPNNTVHPDD
-612 KGDEEKGSPDLKLN
+612 KRDEEKGSPDLKLN

-636 INGQVNWAFEQQG
+636 INGQVNWGFEQQG
-649 NGFDQDSKTGIH
+649 NGFDQDSKTDIH
-661 GDDHITQTS
+661 GNDHITQMS
-670 STGGEGEMGRSS
+670 STGREGEMGRSS

-690 LDLSTTNFADT
+690 LDLSTANFADT

>member
-1 MGVEQQRAGEFYVER
+1 SRR
-16 DVLNEL
+16 LVLQL
-22 CLDELAR
+22 
-29 RRTHS
+29 
-34 TRPLLKERVKD
+34 
-45 SLRCSVPKLK
+45 PKLK

-86 IGIMHLPMGLAYA
+86 VGVMHLPMGLAYA
-99 LLASVPPVYGLYTA
+99 LLASVPPVFGLYTS

-126 RHISVGPFAVTSIMI
+126 RHISIGTFAVTSIMI

-154 MTLNGTNGTA
+154 MTLNGTNGTH

-169 ARDALRVQIAA
+169 ARDAIRVQIAA
-180 STTLLSGIFLF
+180 STTFLSGIFLF
-191 LLGMIRFGFMV
+191 LLGMIRFGFVV
-202 TFLSDPMVR
+202 TFLSDPLVR
-211 AYMTGAGIHVVLS
+211 GYMTGAGIQVVLS
-224 QLPSLLGIR
+224 QFPSLFGISV
-233 TGRFTGPLSQVYL
+233 GRFSGPLSQVYL

-271 LITVK
+271 LIVVK
-276 ELNIYFEKKMPVPVP
+276 ELNIYYEKKMPVPVP
-291 IELITII
+291 IELITVMSLNHII
-298 GATLISYYGKLHSQ
+298 LLYPFLPLSTLISPSLPILSSPHLPFLFILRLK
-312 YKVAVVGQIPK
+312 
-323 GLQPPR
+323 PPR
-329 SPDVSMWGSVVG
+329 SPDVSLWGSIVG
-341 DAFVVGIVGYAL
+341 DAFAVGIVGYAV

-373 EMVALGL
+373 EMVAVGL
-380 CNIVGGCFQ
+380 CNIVGGFFQ
-389 CHAIAASPS
+389 CHVVAASPP

-411 VVGLIASVLVLIF
+411 VVGMISSVLVLIF
-424 ILQLGTLFEELPKAV
+424 ILQLGSLFEELPKAV

-444 LVNLKGLFMQFK
+444 LVNLRGLFMQFK
-456 DIPELWKSNKVDLLV
+456 DIPELWKSNKFDLLV
-471 WLVTLVSTVLL
+471 WLVTLVCTILL
-482 NLDLGLGASIGFSML
+482 NLDIGLGASIGFSML

-579 RKVKKEENKAKKEAK
+579 RKDKKEKNKAKKEAK
-594 KQNGVNGY
+594 K
-602 LPNRTFHPED
+602 
-612 KGDEEKGSPDLKLN
+612 
-626 QTAIALVDRP
+626 
-636 INGQVNWAFEQQG
+636 VNWAFEQQG
-649 NGFDQDSKTGIH
+649 TGFDRGPETGIH
-661 GDDHITQTS
+661 GDDHMTQMS
-670 STGGEGEMGRSS
+670 STGREGEVGRSS
-682 VNDTHTII
+682 FNDTHTII

-727 VCVVEQ
+727 GEYVSQ
-733 LSSAG
+733 LSSAD

-746 SCLFTTIHDAVLH
+746 SCLFSTIHDAVLH

-769 PIIYEYALDLTC
+769 PIIYEYMNALTVSC
-781 TTKM
+781 SV